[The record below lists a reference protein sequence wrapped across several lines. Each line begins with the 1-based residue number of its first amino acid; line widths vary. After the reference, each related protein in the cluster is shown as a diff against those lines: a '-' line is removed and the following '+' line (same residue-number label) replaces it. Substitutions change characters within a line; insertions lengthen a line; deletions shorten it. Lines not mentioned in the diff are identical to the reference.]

1 MRRWSSGTLTRP
13 DAQSL
18 QALSIPWQRNRGA
31 AQLVKV
37 ALALRVVALL
47 KFAAQDCCKL
57 AAVMTAYHR
66 RSLATTCTLLICALP
81 TLAFSQTQM
90 PRVEAGAAFGAGS
103 LDGISGGIPPA
114 AQTLMGAIRLSVG
127 APVRGVRVSAE
138 TEVNFSGASS
148 GRGPDSGNIFVL
160 HRETRRDVLWSLLGG
175 IQVWEPH
182 RIGSVHV
189 VAGLTYVRPVVAAA
203 TQTFG
208 KGGWGDWID
217 TDVSYHSTWAAT
229 LGADVSARFG
239 RVSVGPSFR
248 WYGYVSNPSP
258 YEIGRP
264 TRSTLLGLAASY
276 HF

>member
-1 MRRWSSGTLTRP
+1 
-13 DAQSL
+13 
-18 QALSIPWQRNRGA
+18 
-31 AQLVKV
+31 
-37 ALALRVVALL
+37 
-47 KFAAQDCCKL
+47 
-57 AAVMTAYHR
+57 MTAYHR
-66 RSLATTCTLLICALP
+66 QILTTTCTLLLLCALP
-81 TLAFSQTQM
+81 SLAFSQMQDA
-90 PRVEAGAAFGAGS
+90 RVEAGAAFGAGS

-138 TEVNFSGASS
+138 TEVNFSGASE
-148 GRGPDSGNIFVL
+148 GRGPDSGDFVM

-175 IQVWEPH
+175 IQLWEPH
-182 RIGSVHV
+182 RIFSVHV
-189 VAGLTYVRPVVAAA
+189 VAGMSHVKPLVAAA

-208 KGGWGDWID
+208 KSGWGDWID

-229 LGADVSARFG
+229 LGADVSACFG

-258 YEIGRP
+258 YEVGRP
-264 TRSTLLGLAASY
+264 TRATLIGLAASY